1 MTKPPKSDASPE
13 VKSLS
18 VEFKA
23 EPEGVITAYAAVFG
37 SADSYGDV
45 IQKGAFS
52 KTIAER
58 KDKIKVLVN
67 HDGWSR
73 LPVGKPLSMEEDNYG
88 LLTTTKMSR
97 TQMGQDIYTLASEGA
112 ISELSIGY
120 YALKAIYPDDDAS
133 RAAGI
138 YRYLNEIRL
147 EEYSFL
153 AVPSAH
159 PGAVITGIK
168 SGADLAREIKRWT
181 AITEVNFSTK
191 AGRVLSAAN
200 AKKILTALSNLQDLV
215 TSAGLDTEEEAA
227 DGTSEADAASTDAS
241 KSSREPPVHSPLL
254 TALQQKARQLETEGK
269 GAGLLADLRRFG
281 KTLGGAT

>member
-1 MTKPPKSDASPE
+1 MTKPHQKPPSTAE

-37 SADSYGDV
+37 TTDSYGDV

-73 LPVGKPLSMEEDNYG
+73 LPVGKPLLMAEDSYG
-88 LLTTTKMSR
+88 LLTTTKMSA

-120 YALKAIYPDDDAS
+120 YALKATYPDDEAS

-138 YRYLNEIRL
+138 WRYLAEVKL
-147 EEYSFL
+147 LEYSFL
-153 AVPSAH
+153 SVAPANE
-159 PGAVITGIK
+159 GAVITGIK
-168 SGADLAREIKRWT
+168 SGADLEREVRRWK
-181 AITEVNFSTK
+181 AIYEVGLSSK
-191 AGRVLSAAN
+191 AGRVLSATN
-200 AKKILTALSNLQDLV
+200 AKRILTALSELQDLV
-215 TSAGLDTEEEAA
+215 AAAGLDEEEAA
-227 DGTSEADAASTDAS
+227 DGTSEPDDTTAASKTSA
-241 KSSREPPVHSPLL
+241 EPPAHSPLL
-254 TALQQKARQLETEGK
+254 TALQRKASQLNADGK
-269 GAGLLADLRRFG
+269 GAGLLTDLRRFG
-281 KTLGGAT
+281 QSLGGNP